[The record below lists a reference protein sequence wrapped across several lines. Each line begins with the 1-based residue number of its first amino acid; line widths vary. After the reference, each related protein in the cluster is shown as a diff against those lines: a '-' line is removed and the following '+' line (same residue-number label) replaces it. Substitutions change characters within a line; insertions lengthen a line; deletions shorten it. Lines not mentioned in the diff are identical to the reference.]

1 MFYHVLYE
9 DSDFVASTSV
19 SPMSRIMS
27 STYFLFNKEQ
37 FLMLEDKMLIDH
49 FPGRYE
55 TQEPVGMIMK
65 FAQSR
70 FRQM

>member
-1 MFYHVLYE
+1 
-9 DSDFVASTSV
+9 
-19 SPMSRIMS
+19 
-27 STYFLFNKEQ
+27 
-37 FLMLEDKMLIDH
+37 MLEDKMLIDH